1 MLQPA
6 CYKLHDCAYT
16 VALATRRYYVPPGV
30 GTPRAVARADGGA
43 RRGADYDYSYIY
55 SDAATNEPYT
65 TYIYTAVLLDEK
77 FLLTTVT
84 AVSSR
89 S

>member
-43 RRGADYDYSYIY
+43 RRGADYDYARIFTIY
-55 SDAATNEPYT
+55 TDAANEPYT
-65 TYIYTAVLLDEK
+65 TYIYTAVLQYCD
-77 FLLTTVT
+77 
-84 AVSSR
+84 SR
-89 S
+89 QQS